1 LRKLRTCSFKP
12 FIHHIYILFFFFL
25 PVANFQIIF
34 DDFIL
39 HQLKKE
45 GNNKQKRELLSK
57 IFDNIEDKGPDAGK
71 LVDSHLFIYEMKLKR
86 PPLRLYFKHIKYSN
100 QIYLFQYEMK
110 TSEEKQKK
118 TVHKLIEKARNLFSL
133 KP

>member
-1 LRKLRTCSFKP
+1 MLKLLMPLKNGLCSSIKDYNSFTP
-12 FIHHIYILFFFFL
+12 
-25 PVANFQIIF
+25 
-34 DDFIL
+34 
-39 HQLKKE
+39 
-45 GNNKQKRELLSK
+45 LLLL
-57 IFDNIEDKGPDAGK
+57 A
-71 LVDSHLFIYEMKLKR
+71 HLFIYEVKLKR